1 MEAHCIKKDNHDYP
15 FFEIMELYQAPGSP
29 DMILKRAVDEIPGIF
44 LAHGKVSSRIIW
56 KNRFFDSPDFDK
68 KGRRLT
74 SEIVVNGNRDGVIE
88 VYFNKVQTEI
98 GKWDMPSFPSRNSNL
113 LLDRISKFIG
123 SLLEKDSL
131 INLLTESEAN
141 MRNILDRLQ
150 EHIFVLDS
158 RGNILDCNRSSM
170 DCLNFGCNQIAGF
183 RLADTGFL
191 DPQTIDEIIENT
203 LLSGRFSLE
212 IECHCPDET
221 TTVWIDS
228 CCMDYN
234 KEQAVLCIIRDI
246 SKSREYEDE
255 LKKQA
260 EDLKSSGELKELF
273 IDIIRHD
280 LLTPAGIIKGF
291 TEELLLGPSEEEK
304 YMAIRK
310 IYENTNRLI
319 ELLDSAT
326 KLSKLQKVEEIPFQS
341 MDLVPF
347 FLMVAES
354 LHIQVQER
362 RQQALEYTHMM
373 DLPFAFSSNGDAF
386 LFHDRS
392 GNSTNVEKELSLDS
406 FPTPDE
412 LWESY
417 CKWKGIDTAK
427 PSLVDQDYYTDF
439 TGKVPRYYQLNAI
452 NKTIEAIAKGQNR
465 ILLVMATGTGKTYTA
480 FQIIWR
486 LWKSKAKKR
495 ILFLAD
501 RNILVDQA
509 KTNDFKP
516 FEGAMTKIQ
525 NRQVDKSYEIYLSL
539 YQAVSGSEEEKN
551 IYKQFSRDF
560 FDLVVVDEC
569 HRGSADENSAW
580 RDILEYFDSAT
591 QIGMTATPKET
602 KDVSNIEYFGDPI
615 YTYSLKQGIE
625 DGFLA
630 PYKVI
635 RIDLDKD
642 LQGWRP
648 EKGQLDRYGREIED
662 RIYNQKDFDREVVLE
677 KRTEIVAKKVTEFL
691 KATNRYDKTIVFC
704 ENIDHAERMRQAIAN
719 ENPDLAADS
728 KYVMRITGDE
738 QEGKAELDN
747 FIMPDSRYPV
757 IATTSKLLSTGV
769 DVQTCKLIV
778 LDKRIKSMTE
788 FKQIIGRGTRIN
800 EEFDKLFFTII
811 DFKKATEL
819 FADPDFDGEPVDVYE
834 GKGSIKLKPNLPRQK
849 IKPYRVSD
857 VGVSIVAERVQY
869 YGADGKLITES
880 IKDYTRKTLLDE
892 FDSLD
897 LFLQYWSEH
906 GKKTA
911 IVQEL
916 EDKGLLLDALAEEV
930 GREYDPFDLICHVVF
945 DQPPLSR
952 RERANNVRKN
962 GYFEKYGDKA
972 RAVLDALLEKYADE
986 GIRNLE
992 DLDILRVKPLSEIGT
1007 PMEIIKLF
1015 GGKQKF
1021 MDAVNEIETQLYM
1034 AEA

>member
-1 MEAHCIKKDNHDYP
+1 MGDIDKRSMSERDICTKYITPAIKNAGWDLHTQVREEVPLTDGRVIVNGQTVSRGKR
-15 FFEIMELYQAPGSP
+15 
-29 DMILKRAVDEIPGIF
+29 KRADYVLYYKPNIP
-44 LAHGKVSSRIIW
+44 LAVVEAK
-56 KNRFFDSPDFDK
+56 KN
-68 KGRRLT
+68 
-74 SEIVVNGNRDGVIE
+74 
-88 VYFNKVQTEI
+88 
-98 GKWDMPSFPSRNSNL
+98 
-113 LLDRISKFIG
+113 
-123 SLLEKDSL
+123 
-131 INLLTESEAN
+131 
-141 MRNILDRLQ
+141 
-150 EHIFVLDS
+150 
-158 RGNILDCNRSSM
+158 
-170 DCLNFGCNQIAGF
+170 
-183 RLADTGFL
+183 
-191 DPQTIDEIIENT
+191 
-203 LLSGRFSLE
+203 
-212 IECHCPDET
+212 
-221 TTVWIDS
+221 
-228 CCMDYN
+228 
-234 KEQAVLCIIRDI
+234 
-246 SKSREYEDE
+246 EYEV
-255 LKKQA
+255 
-260 EDLKSSGELKELF
+260 G
-273 IDIIRHD
+273 H
-280 LLTPAGIIKGF
+280 G
-291 TEELLLGPSEEEK
+291 
-304 YMAIRK
+304 M
-310 IYENTNRLI
+310 
-319 ELLDSAT
+319 
-326 KLSKLQKVEEIPFQS
+326 
-341 MDLVPF
+341 
-347 FLMVAES
+347 
-354 LHIQVQER
+354 
-362 RQQALEYTHMM
+362 QQALEYMQMM
-373 DLPFAFSSNGDAF
+373 DLPFAFTSNGDAF

-392 GNSTNVEKELSLDS
+392 GNSSTIENELLMDS
-406 FPTPDE
+406 FPTPSE

-417 CKWKGIDTAK
+417 CKWKGIDTADS
-427 PSLVDQDYYTDF
+427 SLVDQDYYTDF
-439 TGKVPRYYQLNAI
+439 TGKTPRYYQLNAI
-452 NKTIEAIAKGQNR
+452 NKTIEAIAKGQDR

-486 LWKSKAKKR
+486 LWKARAKKR

-516 FEGAMTKIQ
+516 FEGAMTKIEK
-525 NRQVDKSYEIYLSL
+525 RQVDKSYEIYLSL

-551 IYKQFSRDF
+551 IYKQFSKDF
-560 FDLVVVDEC
+560 FDLIVVDEC

-602 KDVSNIEYFGDPI
+602 KNVSNIEYFGDPI

-635 RIDLDKD
+635 RIDLDRD

-648 EKGQLDRYGREIED
+648 EKGQLDKYGREIED
-662 RIYNQKDFDREVVLE
+662 RIYNQKDFDRKIVLE
-677 KRTEIVAKKVTEFL
+677 KRTEIVAKKVIEFL

-704 ENIDHAERMRQAIAN
+704 ETIDHAERMRQAITN
-719 ENPDLAADS
+719 QNPDLAAES

-747 FIMPDSRYPV
+747 FIMPETRYPV

-778 LDKRIKSMTE
+778 LDKRINSMTE

-800 EEFDKLFFTII
+800 EEYDKLFFTII

-819 FADPDFDGEPVDVYE
+819 FADPDFDGEPVDIYE
-834 GKGSIKLKPNLPRQK
+834 GKGNVPLKPNLPTQK
-849 IKPYRVSD
+849 IKPYKVPD

-880 IKDYTRKTLLDE
+880 IKDYTRNTLLNE

-897 LFLQYWSEH
+897 MFLQYWSEH
-906 GKKTA
+906 GKKLA
-911 IVQEL
+911 IIQEL
-916 EDKGLLLDALAEEV
+916 EDKGLMLDALAEEV

-952 RERANNVRKN
+952 KERANNVRKK

-972 RAVLDALLEKYADE
+972 RAVLNALLDKYADE

-992 DLDILRVKPLSEIGT
+992 NIDILRVKPLSELGT

-1021 MDAVNEIETQLYM
+1021 IEAVSEIETQLYM